1 MIQLLYP
8 WVLILIPLPLL
19 FWWLIKNRQP
29 KVTPIRTPLFSAWQ
43 SMQANHA
50 SSRDSWLF
58 RLCQWLAWSALV
70 VAVAR
75 IQWIDEPVEL
85 PTSGRDLL
93 LSIDISGSMEEEDLK
108 LAGKPTNRLNVV
120 KSIIT
125 EFVSAR
131 EGDRIGLVL
140 FGENAYL
147 QTPLTFDR
155 KTVKTLL
162 YEAAIGLAGKSTAIG
177 DSIGLAVKKA
187 REVENNNR
195 ILIVLTDGQNTAG
208 AIEPLKAAELARE
221 EGLKIYTIG
230 VGADEMVSNGFFG
243 QRVINPSADLDEA
256 TLKRIAKI
264 TEGQYFRA
272 RNSNELEQIYMMLD
286 ELEPLAEDEKF
297 FRPTDELFFWPL
309 LAALSALM
317 ASLWIRRLG

>member
-1 MIQLLYP
+1 MYSFAWPLLLFLLPLPFLIRLLPRVKQASITTLDVPFLKNMFTSEQQKNKHP
-8 WVLILIPLPLL
+8 WRWLNLLLWLFLLLAVSRPQWVGEPIPLP
-19 FWWLIKNRQP
+19 I
-29 KVTPIRTPLFSAWQ
+29 
-43 SMQANHA
+43 
-50 SSRDSWLF
+50 
-58 RLCQWLAWSALV
+58 
-70 VAVAR
+70 
-75 IQWIDEPVEL
+75 E
-85 PTSGRDLL
+85 GRDLML
-93 LSIDISGSMEEEDLK
+93 AIDISGSMEQKDMQIGGQPVDRLTAVK
-108 LAGKPTNRLNVV
+108 KVAG
-120 KSIIT
+120 
-125 EFVSAR
+125 EFIER
-131 EGDRIGLVL
+131 RTGDRIGLIL

-155 KTVKTLL
+155 KTVQTLL

-230 VGADEMVSNGFFG
+230 VGADELVSNGFFG
-243 QRVINPSADLDEA
+243 QRLINPSADLDEA

-272 RNSNELEQIYMMLD
+272 RNSKELEQIYQMLD
-286 ELEPLAEDEKF
+286 ELEPLAEDEQF
-297 FRPTDELFFWPL
+297 FRPTDELFYWPL
-309 LAALSALM
+309 LAALLALM
-317 ASLWIRRLG
+317 ASMWIRRLD